1 MISCLIVFLFKQK
14 LIARTSDV
22 TRGTVQKSVVVL
34 SRLPLYGL
42 IQAKLEMITHAY
54 FRELDFSKVSLL
66 EETYHNLNSQLNY
79 RLLKSSELYVGLSP
93 RELVINFRHKILLL
107 FKLLLLERKVLFYK
121 SPVRDLCV
129 SILSLCSLM
138 PGMIENGLNHC
149 SVSVHPKTNR
159 QFSSEIELSPGFENE
174 DEFFVLTPTH
184 NSSGN
189 TLDKDINNISD
200 NNVFPERMN
209 NELETD
215 AKETIDSCD
224 YIKDDSDDDLLKEID
239 EVLSEKSSNNSSNKS
254 SPVKEKSQSIFY
266 DKPEPMPERID
277 KIDDSLRDQMET
289 PPILKLPLDQCG
301 FPLEIFSCGAYCQ
314 PYLSLTYLD
323 VLTDVRVRSCLV
335 GATNF
340 LFKQKK
346 DIFDVIVEVNKSKSN
361 SYLFTFDGFYLFF

>member
-1 MISCLIVFLFKQK
+1 
-14 LIARTSDV
+14 
-22 TRGTVQKSVVVL
+22 
-34 SRLPLYGL
+34 
-42 IQAKLEMITHAY
+42 
-54 FRELDFSKVSLL
+54 
-66 EETYHNLNSQLNY
+66 
-79 RLLKSSELYVGLSP
+79 
-93 RELVINFRHKILLL
+93 
-107 FKLLLLERKVLFYK
+107 
-121 SPVRDLCV
+121 
-129 SILSLCSLM
+129 
-138 PGMIENGLNHC
+138 
-149 SVSVHPKTNR
+149 
-159 QFSSEIELSPGFENE
+159 
-174 DEFFVLTPTH
+174 
-184 NSSGN
+184 
-189 TLDKDINNISD
+189 
-200 NNVFPERMN
+200 MN

-323 VLTDVRVRSCLV
+323 VFTDVRVRSCLV